1 MQECGAQH
9 PPEEARLLRLAR
21 EGNDVASEELFLK
34 YLKGS
39 TSILNFLRRSLR
51 NPEDREEILHDI
63 YLRLVTGQKEFRGEA
78 RLSTYIYRIAS
89 ITLLQKFRRENALK
103 RGRVYRIV
111 SEPVEVVSGRESSP
125 DFHYN
130 LKQVRKLL
138 SDLIHRLP
146 DSYREAMRLRVLE
159 DYSYNEIAAKLDL
172 PLPTVSTKLHKGKK
186 LLAELARRQPD
197 LSPQLLH

>member
-1 MQECGAQH
+1 VILYSLYCRANESYCFYSCFFWAG
-9 PPEEARLLRLAR
+9 
-21 EGNDVASEELFLK
+21 GNPGILF
-34 YLKGS
+34 S
-39 TSILNFLRRSLR
+39 NV
-51 NPEDREEILHDI
+51 D
-63 YLRLVTGQKEFRGEA
+63 
-78 RLSTYIYRIAS
+78 
-89 ITLLQKFRRENALK
+89 
-103 RGRVYRIV
+103 
-111 SEPVEVVSGRESSP
+111 
-125 DFHYN
+125 N